1 MSDRET
7 GAVGRKDFETSLER
21 GDVVAAI
28 AAVRLLLR
36 SDAGGSVCSFIKRA
50 LESDR
55 QIWATLPV
63 LRVALLS
70 SFSSEFLHDPIICHG
85 FAAGVHVEIYQAGF
99 GQYRQE
105 ILDAGSGLYRWQPDV
120 VILAVEGEGWIPE
133 LYSGFL
139 SLRDSRLEALVG
151 ETQTTID
158 ALLRTFR
165 ERSSAVMLV
174 HSLVPPIRR
183 SLGILDG
190 HRGVGQ
196 GAVISE
202 INKWLADLTNDIK
215 GLYVVDYAGLVA
227 RIGAS
232 QWYDS
237 RMAHY
242 AKAPLSR
249 QSLGYLS
256 AEYAKFFRALTG
268 KSKKCLVVDLDNTL
282 WGGVVG
288 EEGPLGVKLG
298 ATYPGSAFLEF
309 QRELMNLRKRGV
321 ILAVASKNNESDVRT
336 LFETNKQMVLSRED
350 FSAWK
355 VNWNRKSRSIKEIA
369 QELNIGFDHIVFVDD
384 NRAECDEV
392 SSALPMVSVIALPK
406 QPERYRETILED
418 GLFDTLS
425 RSEEDQRRGALYRQ
439 RDEAE
444 AFRAESKTIEEF
456 YRGLDMV
463 VTFAPVCEESL
474 ARAAQLTQKTNQFNV
489 TTIRY
494 GEAELT
500 ERRRDPSWVLTT
512 VQVRD
517 RFGDNGIV
525 GFMMAR
531 QTGAQLEIDTFLL
544 SCRVIGRTVETA
556 MLAYLFGLAKEKR
569 LREMRGRI
577 VPTAKN
583 VPARDLYERHGFV
596 KIAEEESS
604 SQWSLIM
611 EGASL
616 EYPAWLQIVASDPV
630 SLRP

>member
-1 MSDRET
+1 MTDRGT
-7 GAVGRKDFETSLER
+7 GAVGREDFQASLER
-21 GDVVAAI
+21 GDVAAAS
-28 AAVRLLLR
+28 AAVRLLLQ
-36 SDAGGSVCSFIKRA
+36 SDGGSSVCSFIRRA
-50 LESDR
+50 LESNG
-55 QIWATLPV
+55 QIWSTLPR

-70 SFSSEFLHDPIICHG
+70 SFSSEFLHDPIMCYG
-85 FAAGVHVEIYQAGF
+85 FANGVRVEIYQAGF

-105 ILDAGSGLYRWQPDV
+105 ILDTGSGLYRWQPDV
-120 VILAVEGEGWIPE
+120 VILAVEGEDWIPE
-133 LYSGFL
+133 LYTGFL
-139 SLRDSRLEALVG
+139 SIEDSRREALVG
-151 ETQTTID
+151 ETQTTMESLI
-158 ALLRTFR
+158 RTFR
-165 ERSSAVMLV
+165 IQSSAVMLV
-174 HSLVPPIRR
+174 HSLMPPIRR

-196 GAVISE
+196 GEFISK
-202 INKWLADLTNDIK
+202 INKRLSDLTKEIMS
-215 GLYVVDYAGLVA
+215 LYVVDYVGLVT

-249 QSLGYLS
+249 QSLGYLA

-321 ILAVASKNNESDVRT
+321 ILAVASKNNESDVQA
-336 LFETNKQMVLSRED
+336 LFETNKQMVLSRDD

-355 VNWNRKSRSIKEIA
+355 VNWNRKSQSIREIA
-369 QELNIGFDHIVFVDD
+369 KELNIGFEHIVFVDD

-392 SSALPMVSVIALPK
+392 SSALPMVTVISLPK
-406 QPERYRETILED
+406 QPERYRELVLED

-425 RSEEDQRRGALYRQ
+425 RSEEDLRRGALYRQ

-444 AFRAESKTIEEF
+444 ALRAESKTLEDF
-456 YRGLDMV
+456 YRGLDMI
-463 VTFAPVCEESL
+463 VTFAPVCDESL
-474 ARAAQLTQKTNQFNV
+474 PRAAQLTQKTNQFNV

-500 ERRRDPSWVLTT
+500 ERRKDPSWVLTT

-531 QTGAQLEIDTFLL
+531 LSGGRVEIDTFLL

-556 MLAYLFGLAKEKR
+556 MLAYLLALAKEKR
-569 LREMRGRI
+569 LGEMRGRF

-583 VPARDLYERHGFV
+583 APARDIYERHGFV
-596 KIAEEESS
+596 KIAEDESS
-604 SQWSLIM
+604 SQWLLRVD
-611 EGASL
+611 GASL
-616 EYPAWLQIVASDPV
+616 VYPAWLKIVESDPIL
-630 SLRP
+630 LRR